1 MRLFRPEG
9 ATLLA
14 LLPWGRLLVGEGD
27 RWLRAHSLLAAV
39 MGEALP
45 LQVPPAVSQAC
56 SEWAKGEGRKDL
68 KQM

>member
-1 MRLFRPEG
+1 M
-9 ATLLA
+9 
-14 LLPWGRLLVGEGD
+14 GEGD